1 MMPIEFLIFVGIGC
15 GIGFL
20 AGFFGVGGGILMVPI
35 LVFSY
40 GRSGISSSVLTH
52 IAIGTSLFVIIF
64 ASLGSAYQ
72 HGKQRNVDWHS
83 VFVLGFSSA
92 LTALATTKL
101 AAWLSG
107 RHLRIFFGV
116 IVMVAAIRM
125 LTESKAQAQKKLEFL
140 SKPGI
145 PGLVGVGLAAGIVA
159 ALAGVGGG
167 VVTIPMMYYFLNMPL
182 KLAIGTSS
190 ATIVITALFSV
201 AGYVLNGIGRAG
213 LPEWSFGF
221 VDLQRGAALAVGTIL
236 MARVGAYVS
245 FKTHPLRLKKIF
257 AVFVILVSIYML
269 MK

>member
-1 MMPIEFLIFVGIGC
+1 MALFDFLLFVVVGC
-15 GIGFL
+15 VV
-20 AGFFGVGGGILMVPI
+20 GFFAGMFGIGGGILIVPVLI
-35 LVFSY
+35 FSY
-40 GRSGISSSVLTH
+40 EQSGIPSSVLTH

-64 ASLGSAYQ
+64 ASFTSAYQ
-72 HGKQRNVDWHS
+72 HGKQRNIDWRS
-83 VFVLGFSSA
+83 VFVLGFSST
-92 LTALATTKL
+92 LTALAATKL

-107 RHLRIFFGV
+107 RHLRMFFGL
-116 IVMVAAIRM
+116 IVMAAAIRM
-125 LTESKAQAQKKLEFL
+125 LTESVAQAQKKLEFL

-145 PGLVGVGLAAGIVA
+145 PGLVAVGLAAGIVA

-201 AGYVLNGIGRAG
+201 VGYILNGIGRAG

-236 MARVGAYVS
+236 MARAGAYIS